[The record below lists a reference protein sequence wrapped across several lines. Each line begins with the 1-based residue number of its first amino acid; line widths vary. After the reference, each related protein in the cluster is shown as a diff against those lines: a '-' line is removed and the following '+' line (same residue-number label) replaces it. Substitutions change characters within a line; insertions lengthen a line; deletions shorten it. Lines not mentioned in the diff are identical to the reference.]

1 MIKNRWKKN
10 KAISLWDKKV
20 SERIVKIIYS
30 KKMILVQIKR
40 YFYTI
45 KNLTILQIYYLLK
58 YKIYNPKPLFKK
70 TYQS

>member
-30 KKMILVQIKR
+30 KKNDLSS
-40 YFYTI
+40 
-45 KNLTILQIYYLLK
+45 N
-58 YKIYNPKPLFKK
+58 
-70 TYQS
+70 